1 MCVWVGGG
9 GGKGGGGQESFFLKF
24 IKFGVQ
30 VTHMNGMF
38 NGTIFWSSSPGALGR
53 GQKVKYH

>member
-1 MCVWVGGG
+1 MGGG
-9 GGKGGGGQESFFLKF
+9 EGGVKNLFFLKF